1 MVQSH
6 EIAVIVCMV
15 LESELHL
22 LKVVEV
28 SIDELIA
35 KAKPLKVCQH

>member
-6 EIAVIVCMV
+6 EVAVIVRMV
-15 LESELHL
+15 LESKLHF
-22 LKVVEV
+22 LKVVDV